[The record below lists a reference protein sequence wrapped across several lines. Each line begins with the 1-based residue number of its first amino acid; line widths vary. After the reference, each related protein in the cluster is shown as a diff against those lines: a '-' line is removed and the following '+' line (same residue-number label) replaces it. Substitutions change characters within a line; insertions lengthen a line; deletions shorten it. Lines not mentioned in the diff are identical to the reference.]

1 MNLEQFRRTYMMSE
15 GIGNTPIRGFQRIS
29 NLIGSV
35 VAIPGAVKRDSVER
49 NRKYHA
55 REEAQKDI
63 RENGLSADALI
74 SLFKNRRTLG
84 NHTIDATERT
94 IDAAT
99 AAALSV
105 NELGQTAASI
115 VGTNN
120 TNLYGGQDLENGI
133 RFALIAK
140 NITSKGLRLPGNM
153 LRKIDGL
160 MVGEGFDE
168 VKRGQEIDSVK
179 TMAETKKDYEVKVP
193 NVNRTKH
200 ESPDISR

>member
-1 MNLEQFRRTYMMSE
+1 MDLEQFRRTYMRSE

-29 NLIGSV
+29 NLIGSIA
-35 VAIPGAVKRDSVER
+35 AIPGAVKRDSVER

-55 REEAQKDI
+55 REEAKKDI
-63 RENGLSADALI
+63 RENGLSSDALV

-84 NHTIDATERT
+84 NHTIDAAERT
-94 IDAAT
+94 MDAAT

-115 VGTNN
+115 AGTNN

-133 RFALIAK
+133 RFALRAK

-168 VKRGQEIDSVK
+168 VKRGREIDSVK
-179 TMAETKKDYEVKVP
+179 TMAETKEDYEVKVP
-193 NVNRTKH
+193 NH
-200 ESPDISR
+200 ESPDITR

>member
-1 MNLEQFRRTYMMSE
+1 MDLEQFRRTYMMSE

-35 VAIPGAVKRDSVER
+35 VAIPGAVKRDSVEH

-55 REEAQKDI
+55 REEAKKDI
-63 RENGLSADALI
+63 RENGLSSDALV

-84 NHTIDATERT
+84 NHTIDAAERT

-133 RFALIAK
+133 RFVLRAK

-168 VKRGQEIDSVK
+168 VKRGREIDSVK
-179 TMAETKKDYEVKVP
+179 TMAETKEDYEVKEP
-193 NVNRTKH
+193 NLNRTKH
-200 ESPDISR
+200 ESPDITR

>member
-1 MNLEQFRRTYMMSE
+1 MDLEQFRRTYMMSE

-55 REEAQKDI
+55 REEAKKDI
-63 RENGLSADALI
+63 RENGLSSDALV

-84 NHTIDATERT
+84 NHTIDAAERT

-133 RFALIAK
+133 RFALRAK

-168 VKRGQEIDSVK
+168 VKRGREIDSVK
-179 TMAETKKDYEVKVP
+179 TMAETKENYEVKVP
-193 NVNRTKH
+193 DVNRTEH

>member
-1 MNLEQFRRTYMMSE
+1 MDLEQFRRTYMMSE

-35 VAIPGAVKRDSVER
+35 VAIPGAVKRDSVEH

-55 REEAQKDI
+55 REEAKKDI
-63 RENGLSADALI
+63 RENGLSSDALV

-84 NHTIDATERT
+84 NHTIDAAERT

-133 RFALIAK
+133 RFVLRAK

-168 VKRGQEIDSVK
+168 VKRGREIDSVK
-179 TMAETKKDYEVKVP
+179 TMAETKEDYEVKVP

-200 ESPDISR
+200 ESPDITR

>member
-1 MNLEQFRRTYMMSE
+1 MDLEQFRRTYMMSE

-55 REEAQKDI
+55 REEAKKDI
-63 RENGLSADALI
+63 RENGLSSDALV

-84 NHTIDATERT
+84 NHTIDAAERT

-133 RFALIAK
+133 RFALRAK
-140 NITSKGLRLPGNM
+140 NITSRGLRLPGNM

-168 VKRGQEIDSVK
+168 VKRGREIDSVK
-179 TMAETKKDYEVKVP
+179 TMAETKENYEVKVP
-193 NVNRTKH
+193 NVNRTEH

>member
-1 MNLEQFRRTYMMSE
+1 MDLEQFRRTYMMSE

-55 REEAQKDI
+55 REEAKKDI
-63 RENGLSADALI
+63 RENGLSSDALV

-84 NHTIDATERT
+84 NHTIDAAERT

-133 RFALIAK
+133 RFALRAK

-168 VKRGQEIDSVK
+168 VKRGREIDSVK
-179 TMAETKKDYEVKVP
+179 TIAETKENYEVKVP
-193 NVNRTKH
+193 NVNRTEH

>member
-1 MNLEQFRRTYMMSE
+1 MDLEQFRRTYMMSE

-35 VAIPGAVKRDSVER
+35 VTIPGAVKRDSVER

-55 REEAQKDI
+55 REEAKKDI
-63 RENGLSADALI
+63 RENGLSSDALV

-84 NHTIDATERT
+84 NHTIDAAERT

-133 RFALIAK
+133 RFALRAK

-168 VKRGQEIDSVK
+168 VKRGREIDSVK
-179 TMAETKKDYEVKVP
+179 TIAETKENYEVKVP
-193 NVNRTKH
+193 NVNRTEH

>member
-1 MNLEQFRRTYMMSE
+1 MDLEQFRRTYMMSE

-55 REEAQKDI
+55 REEAKKDI
-63 RENGLSADALI
+63 RENGLSSDALV

-84 NHTIDATERT
+84 NHTIDAAERT

-133 RFALIAK
+133 RFALRAK

-168 VKRGQEIDSVK
+168 VKRGREIDSVK
-179 TMAETKKDYEVKVP
+179 TMAETKENYEVKVP

-200 ESPDISR
+200 ERPDISR

>member
-1 MNLEQFRRTYMMSE
+1 MDLEQFRRTYMMSE

-55 REEAQKDI
+55 REEAKKDI
-63 RENGLSADALI
+63 RENGLSSDALV

-84 NHTIDATERT
+84 NHTIDAAERT

-133 RFALIAK
+133 RFALRAK

-168 VKRGQEIDSVK
+168 VKRGREIDSVK
-179 TMAETKKDYEVKVP
+179 TMAETKEDYEVKVP

-200 ESPDISR
+200 ESPDITR

>member
-1 MNLEQFRRTYMMSE
+1 MDLEQFRRTYMMSE

-55 REEAQKDI
+55 REEAKKDI
-63 RENGLSADALI
+63 RENGLSSDALV

-84 NHTIDATERT
+84 NHTIDAAERT

-133 RFALIAK
+133 RFALRAK

-168 VKRGQEIDSVK
+168 VKRGREIDSVK
-179 TMAETKKDYEVKVP
+179 TMAETKENYEVKVP
-193 NVNRTKH
+193 NVNRTEH